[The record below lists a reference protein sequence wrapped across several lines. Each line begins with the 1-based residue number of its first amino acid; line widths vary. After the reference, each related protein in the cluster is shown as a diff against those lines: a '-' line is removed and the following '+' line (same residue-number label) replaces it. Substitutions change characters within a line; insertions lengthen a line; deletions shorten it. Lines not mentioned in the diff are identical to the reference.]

1 MNTIFSDKKPEIP
14 SEEQIEH
21 LLREIQPEP
30 GPQFHQRME
39 NQPWKQGGHG
49 PLWAG
54 IKLRGL
60 PATLILGLILVL
72 IVSFASPALK
82 VLANQIAQF
91 FKSSSSEQITI
102 QIPIEDLIDPEARF
116 NINIA
121 EAEQLAGFL
130 AKTPASLPPG
140 FSFNGAEYHPTRNAI
155 VLDYQTK
162 TGGILR
168 ISQRL
173 IGVEYQNVSANAGIE
188 IVEIGSVT
196 GEYVVGG
203 WKTTTVGVLDQTPDA
218 EITLQAIWDP
228 DASLQ
233 ILRWQD
239 NEMLYE
245 IIFGGDCPEDEGCLD
260 KFDLID
266 LAEDLH

>member
-1 MNTIFSDKKPEIP
+1 MNKIFSDKKPQIP

-30 GPQFHQRME
+30 DPRFHQRMV
-39 NQPWKQGGHG
+39 NQPWKQGGRS
-49 PLWAG
+49 PFWVR
-54 IKLRGL
+54 IQPRGL
-60 PATLILGLILVL
+60 PATLILGLILAL
-72 IVSFASPALK
+72 IVSFASPSLK
-82 VLANQIAQF
+82 VLANRIAQF

-116 NINIA
+116 NINIT
-121 EAEQLAGFL
+121 EAEQLAGF
-130 AKTPASLPPG
+130 PAQLPARLPPG
-140 FSFNGAEYHPTRNAI
+140 FSFKGAEYHPTRNAI

-162 TGGILR
+162 TGSILR

-196 GEYVVGG
+196 GEYVAGG
-203 WKTTTVGVLDQTPDA
+203 WRTSSAGVLDRTPGA

-233 ILRWQD
+233 ILRWQE

-245 IIFGGDCPEDEGCLD
+245 IIFGGNCPENEDYLD